1 MCDLDLIRRDKV
13 PLIKRFSGGGTVIV
27 DRNTIFASIIV
38 NNADVPE
45 CKPYPREI
53 MDWSM
58 GIYGPAFENV
68 VKTKPD
74 TRLGLREND
83 YVFGNLKFGGNAQA
97 ITKGRWLHH
106 TSFLWAFEPENM
118 RYLRM
123 PDKKAS
129 SPPIPR
135 EHSTGLPAASA
146 CWKKRCIA
154 DWRWVGSSA
163 CALPSWREEKM
174 TKDQRTTARGVAF
187 TTNDPRPCPLRS
199 CVASERGLRGFFLR
213 GVRGLSAC
221 VADAMQRVY

>member
-1 MCDLDLIRRDKV
+1 MALSTESEIRKKKKEKHEKILSISIYPVISVLLRAPLDRD
-13 PLIKRFSGGGTVIV
+13 
-27 DRNTIFASIIV
+27 
-38 NNADVPE
+38 
-45 CKPYPREI
+45 
-53 MDWSM
+53 
-58 GIYGPAFENV
+58 
-68 VKTKPD
+68 
-74 TRLGLREND
+74 GLQ
-83 YVFGNLKFGGNAQA
+83 FGGNAQA